1 VNARQRF
8 HETMHFG
15 SPDRVPYWEMGFW
28 GQTIDRWE
36 DEGMPPDIHHV
47 HLFGFDRREMVPINH
62 GIIPGF
68 REQTIEDTERYVIK
82 RHGDGVLS
90 KRMKEGE
97 ARGTPPS
104 MDQRYEF
111 PVRDRA
117 SWNDFKRRLNP
128 KSPCRYPAFWEDY
141 KRCVRDRDYPLGIHG
156 GSLFGY
162 PRNWMG
168 FETASIMMYDDPGL
182 MHEIMDYLADFM
194 IQLITPALAEIGDID
209 YGIFWED
216 MCYKTASII
225 SPKHFKEFMVPHYQR
240 ITAVMRKHGV
250 DVIMVDSDGHVD
262 ELVPLWLEG
271 GVNGVYPFEVAAGED
286 VVALRKQYPR
296 DLLMFGGID
305 KRALAKDRRAI
316 EEEVYSKVPWL
327 VEQGGYIPG
336 IDHAVP
342 HDVPYA
348 NYRYYRDLLR
358 RVCEKG

>member
-1 VNARQRF
+1 MDYRRRF
-8 HETMHFG
+8 HETTHFG
-15 SPDRVPYWEMGFW
+15 SPDRPPYWEMGFW

-47 HLFGFDRREMVPINH
+47 HLFGFDRRDMVPINH
-62 GIIPGF
+62 GLIPHF
-68 REQTIEDTERYVIK
+68 REETIEDTERYVIK
-82 RHGDGVLS
+82 RYGDGVLS
-90 KRMKEGE
+90 KRMKAGE

-117 SWNDFKRRLNP
+117 TWNDFKRRLNP
-128 KSPCRYPAFWEDY
+128 KSPSRYPAFWEDY

-182 MHEIMDYLADFM
+182 MHEMMEYLADFM
-194 IQLITPALAEIGDID
+194 IEHITPALEQIGDID

-216 MCYKTASII
+216 MCFKTASII
-225 SPKHFKEFMVPHYQR
+225 SPKHFKEFMVRQYQR
-240 ITAVMRKHGV
+240 ITSVMREHGV

-262 ELVPLWLEG
+262 ELIPLWLEG
-271 GVNGVYPFEVAAGED
+271 GLNGVYPFEVAAGED
-286 VVALRKQYPR
+286 VVALRKQFGR
-296 DLLMFGGID
+296 DLIIWGGID
-305 KRALAKDRRAI
+305 KRALAKDKKAI
-316 EEEVYSKVPWL
+316 EAEVYSRVPFML
-327 VEQGGYIPG
+327 ERGGYIPG

-342 HDVPYA
+342 HDVSYE
-348 NYRYYRDLLR
+348 NYLYYRELISKL
-358 RVCEKG
+358 CEKG